1 MCDIT
6 YETLDYI
13 LWRRERRPDCPLIE
27 LPPHGRLIDG
37 DELRY
42 LFADWYRVLSDEM
55 KEVVALQY
63 IDNTPTVIEAEG
75 SEK

>member
-1 MCDIT
+1 
-6 YETLDYI
+6 
-13 LWRRERRPDCPLIE
+13 
-27 LPPHGRLIDG
+27 LIDG